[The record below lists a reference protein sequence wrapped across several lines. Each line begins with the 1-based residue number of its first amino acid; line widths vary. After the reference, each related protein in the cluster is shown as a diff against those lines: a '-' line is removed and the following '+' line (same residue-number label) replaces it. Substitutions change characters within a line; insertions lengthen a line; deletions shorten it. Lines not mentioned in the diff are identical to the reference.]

1 MTEDSTLQRLIR
13 AVPLLADRPA
23 SDWRVTRLAGMTN
36 RSWRLTAGDRDLVL
50 RAPSPSSQRYLS
62 RAQELHNARLAA
74 EIGIAPSL
82 LYADPATG
90 VTLQPF
96 LAEAHALGPGDFAD
110 PEVARKVGALLGRL
124 HRSGCRFAG
133 TMAPFPIIDVYLGL
147 ASDGRLRNLRMRME
161 AVRIA
166 LERDV
171 PEAVPSHID
180 PNPTNFL
187 RLPGGELKL
196 IDWEFS
202 AMCEPAWDLA
212 AIAIEGGMPAE
223 AVAAFHEGY
232 GWKPDPA
239 ATSRLWLMRTALH
252 LVAASWTY
260 AEISAGNAAEGLPAL
275 LEDRL
280 ARLERNLGDPAL
292 ARHLAQCR

>member
-1 MTEDSTLQRLIR
+1 MKDSTLERLIR

-23 SDWRVTRLAGMTN
+23 SEWHARRLAGMTN

-50 RAPSPSSQRYLS
+50 RTPSASSQRYLS

-74 EIGIAPSL
+74 EIGIAPPL
-82 LYADPATG
+82 LYADPETG

-96 LAEAHALGPGDFAD
+96 LTEAHPLGPRDFAEPD
-110 PEVARKVGALLGRL
+110 VARRVGTLLGRL
-124 HRSGCRFAG
+124 HRSGRRFAG

-147 ASDGRLRNLRMRME
+147 ASDARLQGLRMSVEPIRE
-161 AVRIA
+161 A
-166 LERDV
+166 LERN
-171 PEAVPSHID
+171 PPPAVPSHID

-187 RLPGGELKL
+187 RLPGGDLKL

-212 AIAIEGGMPAE
+212 AVVIEGDVPA
-223 AVAAFHEGY
+223 AAIAALHEGY
-232 GWKPDPA
+232 GWKPDLA
-239 ATSRLWLMRTALH
+239 ATSRLWLMRMALH

-260 AEISAGNAAEGLPAL
+260 AEIAGGNTADGLSAL
-275 LEDRL
+275 LDDRL
-280 ARLERNLGDPAL
+280 ARLERSLDDPAL
-292 ARHLAQCR
+292 ERHLAQCR